1 MTASATLFARENSTD
16 HVSMSEFIIMNSD
29 MLTWSVAQGRI
40 GWIAATRL
48 HALECIENIG
58 LEKVGKAK
66 AVRVSPM

>member
-40 GWIAATRL
+40 GWKI
-48 HALECIENIG
+48 
-58 LEKVGKAK
+58 
-66 AVRVSPM
+66 